1 MQYMCWIL
9 YKKKKKNAIENII
22 GIIEK
27 LDMWAEY

>member
-9 YKKKKKNAIENII
+9 YKKKKNAIENII